1 MLLPKLGEMNIK
13 EISIRDIISAINPL
27 LGDEKLETAD
37 RVLSIL
43 NGFFKYALLHEYVDH
58 NIIADIDK
66 KALLGRR
73 EVRHFAYLK
82 NDDEIRAVLMAIKDY
97 FGNIRVKT
105 CAVFQL
111 YTAVRGQNARN
122 AKWSQI
128 DFENLS
134 LAYPSK

>member
-1 MLLPKLGEMNIK
+1 MLLPKLGDMSMK
-13 EISIRDIISAINPL
+13 DISRKDIISAINPL

-66 KALLGRR
+66 KTLLGRR

-97 FGNIRVKT
+97 FGDLRVKT
-105 CAVFQL
+105 CAIFS
-111 YTAVRGQNARN
+111 TIHRSKR
-122 AKWSQI
+122 AKC
-128 DFENLS
+128 
-134 LAYPSK
+134 

>member
-122 AKWSQI
+122 GKWSQI
-128 DFENLS
+128 DFEN
-134 LAYPSK
+134 